1 MVKFFIYNA
10 TMLCQYFIT
19 YQIRLHVSLSLSLSL
34 SLSQHM
40 SIWTQIVF
48 LPKDPLQKVSQ
59 VERQCMRHTLVPIA
73 ANDNICNV
81 KINICFRAAICNATN
96 GTNSLQLQYV
106 LGRQFIWTH
115 PSLSV
120 LNYTT
125 YDKYGVLGN
134 YSNNM
139 SHRYNIFCNS
149 FESENLTRQ
158 HAFEM
163 ETYTTMSN
171 HRNWKVLRK

>member
-1 MVKFFIYNA
+1 MS
-10 TMLCQYFIT
+10 QY
-19 YQIRLHVSLSLSLSL
+19 
-34 SLSQHM
+34 M
-40 SIWTQIVF
+40 
-48 LPKDPLQKVSQ
+48 
-59 VERQCMRHTLVPIA
+59 RQTLVRIV
-73 ANDNICNV
+73 ANDNICKVLNF
-81 KINICFRAAICNATN
+81 ISLTILCFRATIYNATN
-96 GTNSLQLQYV
+96 GTNSLQRQYV

-115 PSLSV
+115 PPLSV

-149 FESENLTRQ
+149 FESENLTSQ
-158 HAFEM
+158 HAFQM
-163 ETYTTMSN
+163 ETYKTMSN